1 MEKCTSTELDIHGS
15 PDHGTIFPK
24 INQQDATV

>member
-1 MEKCTSTELDIHGS
+1 MEKSTSTELDIHGS
-15 PDHGTIFPK
+15 VHHDKIFTK